1 MRAAHV
7 IVVSALATGGL
18 ALVFAFDRSPPL
30 PFAAAPPQPSTTAA
44 PAGLPARSPF
54 AARGTAAG
62 SATTGLA
69 CIQEALG
76 GVTAFAGV
84 SSIRITGHTK
94 AAASSGMRPLPNNR
108 EIRAVFPDHYSR
120 TDVETAPPKGL
131 SAMTS
136 VVGFSRRV
144 PLSKPG
150 GPDVTATLRSAQREF
165 VREMLM
171 RLPRQFGDVRL
182 SQRMGGSPPQQ
193 LTIAAFGPDGLD
205 GTLLADARTCV
216 PLALLYQ
223 TGSFTYRIDL
233 SGYRPFGNIRFPTVL
248 KTTRNGQAWMEE
260 YDSDIQVNPPDA
272 EAYFATAGQ

>member
-1 MRAAHV
+1 MRAV
-7 IVVSALATGGL
+7 YVVSLSALAAGL
-18 ALVFAFDRSPPL
+18 VLMFAFHRSPASPV
-30 PFAAAPPQPSTTAA
+30 PPASSRPSTAAAPAD
-44 PAGLPARSPF
+44 LPAPPPLA
-54 AARGTAAG
+54 AARRSAGPATA
-62 SATTGLA
+62 GLA

-84 SSIRITGHTK
+84 SSIRVTGHTK
-94 AAASSGMRPLPNNR
+94 AAASTGMRPLPNNR

-120 TDVETAPPKGL
+120 ADVETAPPKGL

-193 LTIAAFGPDGLD
+193 LTIDAFGPDGLD

-223 TGSFTYRIDL
+223 TGSLTYRIDL

-248 KTTRNGQAWMEE
+248 KTARNGQAWMEE
-260 YDSDIQVNPPDA
+260 YDSDIHVNPPDA